1 MSEEDKKQANKQD
14 GAVVAEVVVQAEDT
28 EQGAPAEAVAEQ
40 QAGAPRHGGRGLG
53 LLALLVALAAG
64 GASYVV
70 WTQLEQ
76 QRSEAQRERQALA
89 SRLEGMATAQ
99 QTLATHTDAANAM
112 LEQLQ
117 ADGQTLSDALAEI
130 NARLGREHQGW
141 VLAEAEYLLG
151 LANRRLQ
158 LERDL
163 AGAEAAMSAADQR
176 LATLNDP
183 LLTRTRSY
191 ISEELQALRAV
202 PRLDVDGMVLELGA
216 LSKGIDKMVLAGTP
230 HEEPQAS
237 ADEAPVGGV
246 RGFLRAVWTDIKSLV
261 IIRRHDSGSLPLT
274 TPDQRLLLRQNLR
287 LKLETARLSLLRNH
301 APAYRA
307 ALSEADEW
315 VTRFYA
321 ADHEAT
327 SSMHAALLRLGA
339 IDVAPELPSTE
350 QSLQALREAIQRV
363 NKKAA
368 PASRAKSERSAR
380 P

>member
-1 MSEEDKKQANKQD
+1 MSEEDKKQD
-14 GAVVAEVVVQAEDT
+14 SPEVAEVVETTPQEAAVRE
-28 EQGAPAEAVAEQ
+28 PATAQ
-40 QAGAPRHGGRGLG
+40 QERKHPGHSGRGLS
-53 LLALLVALAAG
+53 LLALVVALAAS

-70 WTQLEQ
+70 WTQSEQ

-89 SRLEGMATAQ
+89 ARLEGMAAAQ
-99 QTLATHTDAANAM
+99 QTLATQAEAANVM

-117 ADGQTLSDALAEI
+117 AEGQTLNDALAEI
-130 NARLGREHQGW
+130 NSRLGREHQGW
-141 VLAEAEYLLG
+141 VLAEAEYLLE
-151 LANRRLQ
+151 LATRRLQ

-163 AGAEAAMSAADQR
+163 DGAEAALSAADQR
-176 LATLNDP
+176 LASLNDP
-183 LLTRTRSY
+183 LLTRTRSF
-191 ISEELQALRAV
+191 ISEELQAVRAV

-216 LSKGIDKMVLAGTP
+216 LSKGIDQMVLAGTP
-230 HEEPQAS
+230 HEEPEVA
-237 ADEAPVGGV
+237 AGDEAVGGV
-246 RGFLRAVWTDIKSLV
+246 RGFLRSMWRDIKSLV
-261 IIRRHDSGSLPLT
+261 IIRRHDAGNLPLT

-327 SSMHAALLRLGA
+327 ISMHEALTRLAA

-350 QSLQALREAIQRV
+350 QSLQALREAIKRV
-363 NKKAA
+363 NKGSAKTTAKAA
-368 PASRAKSERSAR
+368 GGVR